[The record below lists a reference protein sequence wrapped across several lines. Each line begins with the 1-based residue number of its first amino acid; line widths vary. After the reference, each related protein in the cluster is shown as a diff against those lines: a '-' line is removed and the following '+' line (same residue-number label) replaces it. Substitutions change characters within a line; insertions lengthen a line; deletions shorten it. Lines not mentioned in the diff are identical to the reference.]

1 MSPLAC
7 AQTPSCLQST
17 GQTDRGARLQNVRN
31 MLSNQALA
39 SGAVPLALFVA
50 TVGAICLADRHR
62 AILFAAV
69 GLASFLSSIGGFA
82 FPAICGAML
91 LHMGDNPIQILQLI
105 LTCTIANQAKM
116 TWDLRGAVDWRS
128 LRWFLVGGIC
138 GLPIGVWL
146 LFHVDKGL
154 YIHALG
160 AFLVV
165 YGAYMLFGRRIVLP
179 QYIGCDIAAGFLGG
193 FAGGAMALPA
203 APVII
208 WCGTKGWDKGRQR
221 ALFQPFILIMQVAA
235 LVLISV
241 AKSGSGAPY
250 DPFSLVCVP
259 AGLIG
264 TTLGLAF
271 YQTLSDRQFTRT
283 VNVLL
288 VISGIGFLS

>member
-1 MSPLAC
+1 MGPAPQRRLA
-7 AQTPSCLQST
+7 
-17 GQTDRGARLQNVRN
+17 
-31 MLSNQALA
+31 
-39 SGAVPLALFVA
+39 
-50 TVGAICLADRHR
+50 H
-62 AILFAAV
+62 
-69 GLASFLSSIGGFA
+69 
-82 FPAICGAML
+82 
-91 LHMGDNPIQILQLI
+91 
-105 LTCTIANQAKM
+105 
-116 TWDLRGAVDWRS
+116 

-146 LFHVDKGL
+146 LFHVEKAL

-165 YGAYMLFGRRIVLP
+165 YGAYMFFCRPIVLP
-179 QYIGCDIAAGFLGG
+179 QHIGYDIAAGFLGG
-193 FAGGAMALPA
+193 FTGGAMALPA

-241 AKSGSGAPY
+241 AKSGSGTSY
-250 DPFSLVCVP
+250 DPFSLVCV
-259 AGLIG
+259 AAALIG

-271 YQTLSDRQFTRT
+271 YRKLSDRQFTST

-288 VISGIGFLS
+288 VVSGISFLS